1 MNRLVSSACRCV
13 AAVCL
18 LLLGG
23 CAGLPAAGSPTAA
36 AQPTATAR
44 ATPTATEQPT
54 PTATRIS
61 PTATVMPPT
70 ATRISPTATE
80 QPTDVPTAT
89 TAPQPSGQPVGTRH
103 VFPVQAAEGT
113 INYGRVHHD
122 YPATDI
128 FCPIGSVFVA
138 PIGGVIDYVSRE
150 DEWEPASDRPADRG
164 GLSIALIGD
173 DGVRYYGSH
182 LSQIG
187 AGIEPGVRVEAG
199 QPLGL
204 TGKSGNARSTPPHL
218 HFGISHPTTPD
229 DWQVR
234 RGEVS
239 PYPYLRAW
247 QRGEDLTP
255 DLEGDQ

>member
-1 MNRLVSSACRCV
+1 MAV
-13 AAVCL
+13 VCL
-18 LLLGG
+18 LVLGG
-23 CAGLPAAGSPTAA
+23 CAGPPAAGSPTTIT
-36 AQPTATAR
+36 QPTALPQPSAPTR
-44 ATPTATEQPT
+44 ATSTELPTVTVVPPTATHVPPTAIEQPKLPTATEQT
-54 PTATRIS
+54 TATVLPTATM
-61 PTATVMPPT
+61 T
-70 ATRISPTATE
+70 
-80 QPTDVPTAT
+80 
-89 TAPQPSGQPVGTRH
+89 PQPSSQPVGTRH